1 MSLSI
6 CRVAGALLFPG
17 SVDQADAFPASKWS
31 IAEGAACCHATTM
44 DVEEFFDL
52 GAAFGLQTRMTTASE
67 GEWASEIGE
76 ILFFKV
82 GSISFGVCLSP

>member
-1 MSLSI
+1 MDL
-6 CRVAGALLFPG
+6 
-17 SVDQADAFPASKWS
+17 ADAISISKWS

-52 GAAFGLQTRMTTASE
+52 GAAFGLQTRTTTADE
-67 GEWASEIGE
+67 GEWASESGK

-82 GSISFGVCLSP
+82 CFISSRSVFP